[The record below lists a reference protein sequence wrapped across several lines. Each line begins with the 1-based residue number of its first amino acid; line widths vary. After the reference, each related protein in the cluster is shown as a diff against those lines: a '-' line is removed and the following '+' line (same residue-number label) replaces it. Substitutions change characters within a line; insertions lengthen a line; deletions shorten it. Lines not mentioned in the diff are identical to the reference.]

1 MSQILDLENTAGYE
15 IEDPSFAKHMR
26 FCTRGSTVNVRGGN
40 LDTSVGGVLTSVLD
54 GTSCK
59 AILEQGSHKGK
70 QCERPKLENGFCGKH
85 QKQAEIEKA
94 LEDSH
99 FSVHTRVGLTFYS

>member
-1 MSQILDLENTAGYE
+1 MSQILDLEN
-15 IEDPSFAKHMR
+15 
-26 FCTRGSTVNVRGGN
+26 
-40 LDTSVGGVLTSVLD
+40 
-54 GTSCK
+54 TSCK

-94 LEDSH
+94 LEEGQRTCSKYRCT
-99 FSVHTRVGLTFYS
+99 VTFIPKTKNL